1 MKPLITYIKKIAFLS
16 IIVTS
21 YGSMAQE
28 EVDLK
33 INSESKVSNTT
44 TLITLQTD
52 SVTNRKPSVQKTV
65 VLSMALKELNFKLE
79 NVIIKNQM
87 LGARNST
94 LISSIDIDRH

>member
-65 VLSMALKELNFKLE
+65 VLSIALKELNFKLE

>member
-1 MKPLITYIKKIAFLS
+1 
-16 IIVTS
+16 
-21 YGSMAQE
+21 MAQE
-28 EVDLK
+28 KVDLK
-33 INSESKVSNTT
+33 INSESKASNTA
-44 TLITLQTD
+44 TLITPQTD

>member
-1 MKPLITYIKKIAFLS
+1 MVVWLKKKLIQKLI
-16 IIVTS
+16 
-21 YGSMAQE
+21 Q
-28 EVDLK
+28 
-33 INSESKVSNTT
+33 KVSNTT

>member
-1 MKPLITYIKKIAFLS
+1 MKPLITYIKKIAILS
-16 IIVTS
+16 IILTS

-65 VLSMALKELNFKLE
+65 VLSMALKELNFKLD

>member
-1 MKPLITYIKKIAFLS
+1 MVVWLKKKLIY
-16 IIVTS
+16 
-21 YGSMAQE
+21 
-28 EVDLK
+28 
-33 INSESKVSNTT
+33 SESKVSNTT